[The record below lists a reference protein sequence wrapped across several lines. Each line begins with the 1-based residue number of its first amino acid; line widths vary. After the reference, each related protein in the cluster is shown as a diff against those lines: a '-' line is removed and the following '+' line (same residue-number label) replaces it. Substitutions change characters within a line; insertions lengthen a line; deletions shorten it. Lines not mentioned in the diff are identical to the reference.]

1 MHTQKIKK
9 NITPHVLTNM
19 KQDLSNP
26 LPNHLLIRGGQ
37 LSGCSSSVVGI
48 FPSAEKGGKS

>member
-26 LPNHLLIRGGQ
+26 LPNHLLIGGGQ